1 VSAPYDAVTKAMR
14 LRLLGDADTVGQ
26 DSTIGQLAH
35 SLVSRRSWRD
45 PSTILITGAT
55 GGIGAALARAY
66 AQPGR
71 TLILHG
77 RDMSRLASLTGEC
90 ELRGARVHNVSFDL
104 RDATNAISLLR
115 DLSSEHAIDLA
126 IVSAG
131 VSPATREGFEAED
144 WAVAKAI
151 LAVNLDGAIATVAG
165 VLPAMQR
172 RGFGQ
177 IALVSSLAAYFGLP
191 ITPIYCA
198 SKAALK
204 AYGEALRGWLASQ
217 GIAVNVVLPGF
228 VRTRMSDGFP
238 RAKPFLMSPERA
250 ATLIRRG
257 LGRNRG
263 RIAFPRRLA
272 LAMWFLSVLPAAL
285 SQWMVRAAG
294 FGR

>member
-1 VSAPYDAVTKAMR
+1 
-14 LRLLGDADTVGQ
+14 L
-26 DSTIGQLAH
+26 
-35 SLVSRRSWRD
+35 SRRSWRH

-55 GGIGAALARAY
+55 GGIGAALARGY
-66 AQPGR
+66 AQSGR

-77 RDMSRLASLTGEC
+77 RDTSRLASLTREC
-90 ELRGARVHNVSFDL
+90 ELRGAQVHNVSFDL
-104 RDATNAISLLR
+104 RDAAAAIALLR
-115 DLSSEHAIDLA
+115 SLSAKHAIDLA

-131 VSPATREGFEAED
+131 VSRAAREGLEAED
-144 WAVAKAI
+144 WDTARAI

-165 VLPAMQR
+165 VLPAMRR

-177 IALVSSLAAYFGLP
+177 IVLVSSLAAYFGLP

-204 AYGEALRGWLASQ
+204 VYGEAMRGSLASQ

-238 RAKPFLMSPERA
+238 GAKPFLMSPERA
-250 ATLIRRG
+250 ATLIRHG
-257 LGRNRG
+257 LEHNRG
-263 RIAFPRRLA
+263 RIAFPRSLA
-272 LAMWFLSVLPAAL
+272 WAMWLLTVLPAPL
-285 SQWMVRAAG
+285 SQWTVRTAG